1 MGSIMSLNNAESIDA
16 VVVESSVL
24 SLIMVVTVAVAA
36 DTDAAIVAIVVGMV
50 VGVAAGVNALVG
62 RVAID
67 IRSGIT
73 NSSILC
79 E

>member
-1 MGSIMSLNNAESIDA
+1 MSLNNAESIDA

-50 VGVAAGVNALVG
+50 VGVAAGVNAFSWF
-62 RVAID
+62 AID

>member
-50 VGVAAGVNALVG
+50 VGVAGVNAVVS

-73 NSSILC
+73 NSWILC

>member
-73 NSSILC
+73 NSWILC